1 MTLKERRK
9 YVAQYAKYIN
19 LLLQEVRADNPE
31 WIKYSTVWNS
41 ILNKK
46 GGSQIVTKK
55 GTFRQSVAYH
65 MNTKQLED
73 FEQVLKRFEEFKERK
88 EKEQQDYN
96 DLGVPNA
103 GGLMSELQ
111 SKFWDYYYPET
122 ADYDWF
128 VTTAESILNEILNE
142 DDETTLY
149 DAIEIFKNAFYAN
162 GNPSP
167 NKNDRPHIDDTNW
180 QNEASQGGK
189 YL

>member
-9 YVAQYAKYIN
+9 YVAEYAKHIN
-19 LLLQEVRADNPE
+19 LLLQEVKANSPE

-41 ILNKK
+41 YLNKPK
-46 GGSQIVTKK
+46 GTKITTKK
-55 GTFRQSVAYH
+55 GLFRQSIAYH
-65 MNTKQLED
+65 MNTKQLDD
-73 FEQVLKRFEEFKERK
+73 FLHVVKSFEEFVEKK
-88 EKEQQDYN
+88 QKEQDDFN
-96 DLGVPNA
+96 NIGVPNA
-103 GGLMSELQ
+103 GGLMPELQ

-128 VTTAESILNEILNE
+128 VTTAETILNRILNE

-162 GNPSP
+162 GNPAP
-167 NKNDRPHIDDTNW
+167 NKHDRPHIPYTAW
-180 QNEASQGGK
+180 ENEASQGGK